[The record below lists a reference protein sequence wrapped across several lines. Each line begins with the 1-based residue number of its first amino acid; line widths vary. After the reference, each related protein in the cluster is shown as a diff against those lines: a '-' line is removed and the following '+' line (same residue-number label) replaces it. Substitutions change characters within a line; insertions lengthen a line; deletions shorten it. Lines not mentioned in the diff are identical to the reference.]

1 MNFKPQLLLNKRIEA
16 YFCVFD
22 EFAHMRVI
30 WGGMPGQGLRKF
42 VLSKPQG
49 RQKKKRKEALFIA
62 DAISDEQSR
71 LPS

>member
-1 MNFKPQLLLNKRIEA
+1 M
-16 YFCVFD
+16 FD

-49 RQKKKRKEALFIA
+49 RQKKRKEALFIA